1 MGVVMDK
8 TMGGALPFIFQP
20 DSNNNSPDQFAIC
33 EIDQDSISFELV
45 ANSVYNVSLK
55 IREVW

>member
-1 MGVVMDK
+1 MVIHK

-33 EIDQDSISFELV
+33 MIEQDSISFEQV
-45 ANSVYNVSLK
+45 AYNVYNVKLK